1 MEYNVR
7 HKPKRWRK
15 RLKKAKKK
23 AGVLPSQQMVAVLTK
38 SRGEIGDVI
47 YMDKT
52 PKENEWCSKRQ
63 ENGIKVKNEK
73 KAEVKRHGK

>member
-1 MEYNVR
+1 
-7 HKPKRWRK
+7 
-15 RLKKAKKK
+15 
-23 AGVLPSQQMVAVLTK
+23 MVAVLTK

-73 KAEVKRHGK
+73 KSRSQKAWKID